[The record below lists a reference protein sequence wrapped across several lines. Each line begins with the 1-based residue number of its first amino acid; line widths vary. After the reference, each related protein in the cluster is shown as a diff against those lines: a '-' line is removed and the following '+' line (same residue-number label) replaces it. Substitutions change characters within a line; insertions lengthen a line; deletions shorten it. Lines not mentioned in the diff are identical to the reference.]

1 MPNLFQLFFYKNL
14 WFVFVTLPTARSK
27 YSGAASLPR
36 WNCFGA
42 SFHFKL
48 SLNIIFIHQLSKS
61 LLQLSGIFALI
72 CNLLSWMLRWH
83 DLLFL
88 MSFLLLFV
96 SLNIISLIWCLFL
109 TILNRTVILKP
120 QLIKAEHDHL
130 VVLLHLNLVLLL
142 LGVLWSRTDLFII
155 SSVVLSS
162 LFLLNSILL
171 VNLYFL
177 GFLF

>member
-1 MPNLFQLFFYKNL
+1 
-14 WFVFVTLPTARSK
+14 
-27 YSGAASLPR
+27 
-36 WNCFGA
+36 
-42 SFHFKL
+42 
-48 SLNIIFIHQLSKS
+48 
-61 LLQLSGIFALI
+61 
-72 CNLLSWMLRWH
+72 MLRWH